1 MSITFYIEK
10 KEQQDLK
17 SQQQPEKFG
26 EVITELDA
34 QKLVNNINIP
44 ADLFELILDQHRN
57 KKSVQNILI
66 KHLKEHD
73 VDYIKRNI
81 VYANKNLKDQRKY
94 RAYLD
99 KAINNDW
106 GLGSQEDLQQEK
118 QQQLEDERKKLD
130 EAVKKKIEQDLI
142 DAQTKQADEFLAQLS
157 EEETK
162 KIEKNFYD
170 EVIKNDIVLNRYY
183 RKNNNSLDH
192 FLLKNNFLEYITN
205 NFIKN

>member
-1 MSITFYIEK
+1 M
-10 KEQQDLK
+10 K

-44 ADLFELILDQHRN
+44 ADIFELIPDQHRN
-57 KKSVQNILI
+57 KKSVQTLFD

-73 VDYIKRNI
+73 VNYIKRNI
-81 VYANKNLKDQRKY
+81 VYTNKNLKDQRKY

-106 GLGSQEDLQQEK
+106 GLGHEEDLQQEK
-118 QQQLEDERKKLD
+118 QQQLEDEKKKLD

-157 EEETK
+157 EEKTK